1 MLSFTNFVENAS
13 ACALSFK
20 SSQSTIQRLIIF
32 YTQFLPY
39 FIPPYANGRS
49 FQMTSTVS
57 VLGSAYPL
65 TDMRNL

>member
-32 YTQFLPY
+32 YTNFCHTLSLLTPT
-39 FIPPYANGRS
+39 GRS
-49 FQMTSTVS
+49 FQVTSTVS
-57 VLGSAYPL
+57 VLGSAYPP